1 MKPIICIAGPTASGK
16 SAWAIQIAKSLG
28 GEIINA
34 DALQVYSELSII
46 SARPSR
52 SEMLS
57 VPHHLFGHVDSNFR
71 YSAGNWISEVESLN
85 CRYSR
90 HEEKAQYLQAVQ
102 AFILNL

>member
-71 YSAGNWISEVESLN
+71 YSAGNWISEVESLIVDTSGTWKN
-85 CRYSR
+85 PNTYRRYR
-90 HEEKAQYLQAVQ
+90 PL
-102 AFILNL
+102 F